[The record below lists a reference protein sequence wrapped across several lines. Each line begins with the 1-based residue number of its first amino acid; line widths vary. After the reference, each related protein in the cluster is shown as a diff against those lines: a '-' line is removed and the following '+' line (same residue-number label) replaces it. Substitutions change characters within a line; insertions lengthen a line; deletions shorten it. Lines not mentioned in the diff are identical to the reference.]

1 MIMKKQIFAALAFIL
16 ALCSNA
22 LTASAA
28 TITPTGNQVWW
39 GYFNES
45 DFAISDNTIG
55 TGSPMAL
62 MAAIYVPANHEELGN
77 ATIKAIRVY
86 AKDEVVSS
94 LSDFT
99 VFISQSLPA
108 SISAADY
115 KLPVK
120 DAIVGG
126 ANDVMLATPYA
137 VNNNGFYV
145 GYYVNSTTGYFIRT
159 GGTGVENSFFIGNPE
174 IEMQWGDYS
183 LQGLGKLA
191 LQILVEGGNFKD
203 YSATAEDFKPTV
215 VGLGNTVNVPVT
227 VKGMGTN
234 TINSLSYTVTADGN
248 TTEEKT
254 LDNLTIAYGQK
265 QVVDFPV
272 DAAATVGKHTTTIT
286 ITKVNGNVNEATKN
300 TATGDITTVETLT
313 TWPRNVLIEEFT
325 TEKCVYCPQAASG
338 LASFLKNYPD
348 LAERV
353 AVACH
358 HDGYYTD
365 WLTIAASS
373 SYCWFYNDPAGTY
386 APAFMYD
393 RYAGDDYTPVV
404 SREANAAGYKKRVED
419 RLAVDSYANIDLSA
433 SFNEDKTQI
442 NVTADCERGWD
453 FCSTPSRITLFLTED
468 NIKAHSQSGATGTF
482 THQHVLRAVNETWGT
497 VLEWNE
503 NKAAYTYTFTLD
515 EAWKK
520 EDLKVVA
527 FISAYDS
534 TDPTACTVENTAVV
548 VPAGEDV
555 DAINDVNTKDTTP
568 AAYYNLDGTRLNA
581 PTKGINIVRMS
592 NGTIRKVLVK

>member
-22 LTASAA
+22 QTASAA

-45 DFAISDNTIG
+45 DFQTLDDIIG
-55 TGSPMAL
+55 TGSPMTL
-62 MAAIYVPANHEELGN
+62 MAAIYVPANHEQLG
-77 ATIKAIRVY
+77 ASTIKAIRVY
-86 AKDEVVSS
+86 LSSSVVSS
-94 LSDFT
+94 LSDMKIW
-99 VFISQSLPA
+99 VSKNLPNDISQ
-108 SISAADY
+108 ADY
-115 KLPVK
+115 VEDVK
-120 DAIVGG
+120 DALVAD
-126 ANDVMLATPYA
+126 ANDFQLTTPYA
-137 VNNNGFYV
+137 VNNEGFYI
-145 GYYVNSTTGYFIRT
+145 GYCVTSSTGYFIRV
-159 GGTGVENSFFIGNPE
+159 GGKSIPNAAWLGNPAVNMNWTDLNELVNE
-174 IEMQWGDYS
+174 ID
-183 LQGLGKLA
+183 LGKLA

-272 DAAATVGKHTTTIT
+272 DAAATVGKYTTTIT
-286 ITKVNGNVNEATKN
+286 ITKVNGNENAATKN

-325 TEKCVYCPQAASG
+325 TEKCVNCPQAASG
-338 LASFLKNYPD
+338 LASFLKNNPD

-386 APAFMYD
+386 TPAFMYD

-404 SREANAAGYKKRVED
+404 SREASAAGYKKRVED

-433 SFNEDKTQI
+433 SFNDDKTQI

-468 NIKAHSQSGATGTF
+468 NIKARSQAGATGTF

-503 NKAAYTYTFTLD
+503 NKAAYAYTFTLD

-534 TDPTACTVENTAVV
+534 TDPTDCTVENTAVAV
-548 VPAGEDV
+548 LAGDDV
-555 DAINDVNTKDTTP
+555 DGIKDAKASTT
-568 AAYYNLDGTRLNA
+568 AATYYNLAGQKVDKDY
-581 PTKGINIVRMS
+581 KGIVIV
-592 NGTIRKVLVK
+592 NGKKVVRK

>member
-45 DFAISDNTIG
+45 DLAISDNTIG

-174 IEMQWGDYS
+174 INMQWGDYS
-183 LQGLGKLA
+183 LEGLGKLA

-254 LDNLTIAYGQK
+254 LDNLTIPYGEK

-272 DAAATVGKHTTTIT
+272 DAAATVGKYTTTIT
-286 ITKVNGNVNEATKN
+286 ITKVNGNENAATKN
-300 TATGDITTVETLT
+300 TATGDITTVESLT

-325 TEKCVYCPQAASG
+325 TERCGYCPQAASG
-338 LASFLKNYPD
+338 LASFLKNNPD

-365 WLTIAASS
+365 WLTIPAST

-393 RYAGDDYTPVV
+393 RYAGDDNTPVV

-592 NGTIRKVLVK
+592 NGTTRKVMVK

>member
-45 DFAISDNTIG
+45 DFAIADNNIG

-86 AKDEVVSS
+86 ADDEVASS

-159 GGTGVENSFFIGNPE
+159 GGTGVENSFLIGNPE

-234 TINSLSYTVTADGN
+234 TINSLSYTVTANGN

-286 ITKVNGNVNEATKN
+286 ITKVNGNENEATKN
-300 TATGDITTVETLT
+300 TATGDITTVESLT

-348 LAERV
+348 LALVLQRPRGHLRPRV
-353 AVACH
+353 YVRPLC
-358 HDGYYTD
+358 
-365 WLTIAASS
+365 
-373 SYCWFYNDPAGTY
+373 
-386 APAFMYD
+386 
-393 RYAGDDYTPVV
+393 R
-404 SREANAAGYKKRVED
+404 R
-419 RLAVDSYANIDLSA
+419 RL
-433 SFNEDKTQI
+433 
-442 NVTADCERGWD
+442 
-453 FCSTPSRITLFLTED
+453 
-468 NIKAHSQSGATGTF
+468 H
-482 THQHVLRAVNETWGT
+482 
-497 VLEWNE
+497 
-503 NKAAYTYTFTLD
+503 
-515 EAWKK
+515 
-520 EDLKVVA
+520 
-527 FISAYDS
+527 
-534 TDPTACTVENTAVV
+534 
-548 VPAGEDV
+548 
-555 DAINDVNTKDTTP
+555 
-568 AAYYNLDGTRLNA
+568 TR
-581 PTKGINIVRMS
+581 
-592 NGTIRKVLVK
+592 RKP

>member
-86 AKDEVVSS
+86 ANDEVASS

-120 DAIVGG
+120 DAIAGG

-174 IEMQWGDYS
+174 IEMQWGDHS
-183 LQGLGKLA
+183 LEGLGKLA

-234 TINSLSYTVTADGN
+234 TINSLSYTVTVGGN

-254 LDNLTIAYGQK
+254 LDNLTIPYGEK
-265 QVVDFPV
+265 QVVNFPV
-272 DAAATVGKHTTTIT
+272 DAAATVGKYTTTIT

-300 TATGDITTVETLT
+300 TATGDITTVESLT

-338 LASFLKNYPD
+338 LASFLKNNPD

-404 SREANAAGYKKRVED
+404 SREASAAGYKKRVED

-468 NIKAHSQSGATGTF
+468 NIKAHSQAGATGTF
-482 THQHVLRAVNETWGT
+482 THQHVLRAVNETWGN

-534 TDPTACTVENTAVV
+534 TDPTDCTVENTAVAV
-548 VPAGEDV
+548 LAGDDV
-555 DAINDVNTKDTTP
+555 DSIKDAKASTT
-568 AAYYNLDGTRLNA
+568 AATYYNLAGQKVDKDY
-581 PTKGINIVRMS
+581 KGIVIV
-592 NGTIRKVLVK
+592 NGKKVVRK

>member
-1 MIMKKQIFAALAFIL
+1 MKRLLFSALAAII
-16 ALCSNA
+16 AVCTNA
-22 LTASAA
+22 QS
-28 TITPTGNQVWW
+28 ITPTDNQVWW

-45 DFAISDNTIG
+45 DLAISDNNIG

-86 AKDEVVSS
+86 ADDEVASS

-115 KLPVK
+115 KQPVK
-120 DAIVGG
+120 DAIAGG

-174 IEMQWGDYS
+174 IDMQWGDYS
-183 LQGLGKLA
+183 LEGLGKLA

-215 VGLGNTVNVPVT
+215 VGLGQTVDVPVSVT
-227 VKGMGTN
+227 GMGTN
-234 TINSLSYTVTADGN
+234 TINSLSYTVTVGGN

-265 QVVDFPV
+265 QVVNFPV
-272 DAAATVGKHTTTIT
+272 DAAATVGKYTTTIT

-300 TATGDITTVETLT
+300 TATGDITTVESLT

-325 TEKCVYCPQAASG
+325 TERCVYCPQAASG
-338 LASFLKNYPD
+338 LASFLNNNPD

-365 WLTIAASS
+365 WLTIPAST
-373 SYCWFYNDPAGTY
+373 SYCWFYNDGSGTY

-404 SREANAAGYKKRVED
+404 SREASAAGYKKRVED
-419 RLAVDSYANIDLSA
+419 RLAVASYANIDLSA

-442 NVTADCERGWD
+442 NVTADCQRGWD

-534 TDPTACTVENTAVV
+534 TDPTNCTVENTAVV

-555 DAINDVNTKDTTP
+555 DGIKDAKASTT
-568 AAYYNLDGTRLNA
+568 AATYYNLAGQKVDKDY
-581 PTKGINIVRMS
+581 KGIVIV
-592 NGTIRKVLVK
+592 NGKKVVRK